1 MPESVNLHLYEEIT
15 LLALREEAGTVIG
28 SSTYP
33 YAVAG
38 ALAAELLLAGRIR
51 VEDSKKHL
59 VEIVSDARLD
69 DPLLDECLQRIKTAT
84 RRAKL
89 RDWVSRF
96 SRIKNLKGRAAG
108 SLCRRGILHVEE
120 QAVLLIFRQKIYPEM
135 DPRPEREIIGRLR
148 KAIFNDTRQVDAS
161 TVVLIALAQSAELL
175 GAHFQ
180 RGELRARKGRIKELT
195 SGNVAGKATKEAIQA
210 MQAAVMVAVIVPA
223 RCVGGGH

>member
-1 MPESVNLHLYEEIT
+1 MSESTNLHLYEEIT

-38 ALAAELLLAGRIR
+38 ALAAELLLVGCIR

-59 VEIVSDARLD
+59 VEIVSDARVG
-69 DPLLDECLQRIKTAT
+69 DPLLDECLQRIKTAS

-108 SLCRRGILHVEE
+108 SLCRCGILHVEE
-120 QAVLLIFRQKIYPEM
+120 QAVLLIFRRKIYPEM

-148 KAIFNDTRQVDAS
+148 KAIFTDAREVDAS
-161 TVVLIALAQSAELL
+161 TVVLIALAQAAELL
-175 GAHFQ
+175 GAHFK
-180 RGELRARKGRIKELT
+180 RGELKARKARIKELT
-195 SGNVAGKATKEAIQA
+195 SGNVVGKATQDAIQA
-210 MQAAVMVAVIVPA
+210 MQAAVMVAVFMPIA
-223 RCVGGGH
+223 CAGAGR